1 MDDDQGCLNAAKEF
15 GVAHLIHS
23 AKSSSQLPPTPL
35 VQFVSVTSFS
45 PLFNG
50 RPVI

>member
-1 MDDDQGCLNAAKEF
+1 MDDDEHCLTAAKEF

-35 VQFVSVTSFS
+35 TQFVSVTDFS
-45 PLFNG
+45 PLFSR